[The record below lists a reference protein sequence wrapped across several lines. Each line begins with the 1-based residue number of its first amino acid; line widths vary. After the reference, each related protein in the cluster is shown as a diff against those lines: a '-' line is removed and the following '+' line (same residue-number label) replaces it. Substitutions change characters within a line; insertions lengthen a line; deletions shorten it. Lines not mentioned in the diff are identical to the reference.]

1 MFYTVLLI
9 GIGISAIPG
18 GFAIDLVRDRT
29 TRMKHLLRVAG
40 VQPLTYWTAYLL
52 MNSGIFSFSVAAAVI
67 LSLITNVGPL
77 IGPALPAFIIVSVL
91 YIPVTIMFSFNISFL
106 FQDADAVQ
114 SFWPPLNN
122 FLSFIPYIV
131 TATVDGTTGPH
142 VARVLHYLF
151 CAFIPGYTYLGA
163 LYYMFRLSL
172 ASSVELASQALT
184 VADYFKPENVVLPTI
199 LIMVGHLVL
208 QAALLW
214 VIENWPTV
222 SARWQHARSDENC
235 KFIAQA
241 SYMLHVW
248 LSVLCSPSASR
259 RGRRCRSSTCR
270 RERFIH

>member
-1 MFYTVLLI
+1 
-9 GIGISAIPG
+9 
-18 GFAIDLVRDRT
+18 
-29 TRMKHLLRVAG
+29 MKHLLRVAG

-77 IGPALPAFIIVSVL
+77 IGPALPAFIIISVL

-142 VARVLHYLF
+142 VAQVLHYIF
-151 CAFIPGYTYLGA
+151 CTFIPGYTYLGA

-172 ASSVELASQALT
+172 ASSVELASNALT
-184 VADYFKPENVVLPTI
+184 VADYFKPGNVVLPTI
-199 LIMVGHLVL
+199 LIMVGHLVV
-208 QAALLW
+208 QGTILW
-214 VIENWPTV
+214 VIENWTAI
-222 SARWQHARSDENC
+222 SARWHHPISNQDCKSHIRGIVARCNQC
-235 KFIAQA
+235 
-241 SYMLHVW
+241 M
-248 LSVLCSPSASR
+248 
-259 RGRRCRSSTCR
+259 
-270 RERFIH
+270 